1 MKSDIEDK
9 KQLKVELGKLIKSNR
24 EVKGDSQRGLA
35 KAIDLPNSNLKYIE
49 DGINALS
56 PEVYKSIILR
66 LNPNDKEIGRMDYLY
81 SQIRGTPP
89 PDICEFMIENNE
101 VFNAIRKNK
110 YKLTRAQTGQL
121 NKLLESFAEE
131 NLVYMGRSDIDWKK
145 SNNRSYRS
153 LLDLRL
159 QYQKYN

>member
-1 MKSDIEDK
+1 MNREIDNK
-9 KQLKVELGKLIKSNR
+9 KELKEELGQLIKFNR
-24 EVKGDSQRGLA
+24 KAKGESQRGLA

-49 DGINALS
+49 DGINAPS
-56 PEVYKSIILR
+56 SEVYKSIILR
-66 LNPNDKEIGRMDYLY
+66 LNPNDKERGRMDHLY

-121 NKLLESFAEE
+121 KKLLESFAEE
-131 NLVYMGRSDIDWKK
+131 NLVYMGGSDI
-145 SNNRSYRS
+145 N
-153 LLDLRL
+153 
-159 QYQKYN
+159 